1 VYRYCKISSGRSTPL
16 EKSKVHPRT
25 GYDGPVGKQMYS
37 STLSLTSALDE
48 GRWSTPRPG
57 RFTRGKENR
66 CPLYSKLGG
75 LQAGLDRCGKSRPPT
90 GIRSPDRPARSES
103 LHRLSCP
110 GPHPIG
116 VPVLNIFA
124 LQCHTAKSV
133 WRSRSSRAVGSCCTA
148 IVTLQCQQQQQQHL
162 SLIQCDRLASLNCD
176 VISAANCLTA
186 IIRTAR
192 AANHVTLRH

>member
-1 VYRYCKISSGRSTPL
+1 MYRYCKISSGRSTPL

-90 GIRSPDRPARSES
+90 GIRSPDRPAGSQS
-103 LHRLSCP
+103 LYRLSYRA
-110 GPHPIG
+110 HTFMI
-116 VPVLNIFA
+116 VPRRIL
-124 LQCHTAKSV
+124 
-133 WRSRSSRAVGSCCTA
+133 
-148 IVTLQCQQQQQQHL
+148 IV
-162 SLIQCDRLASLNCD
+162 RN
-176 VISAANCLTA
+176 
-186 IIRTAR
+186 
-192 AANHVTLRH
+192 VTDKICSENQNTFYFQLLFFFSKIVPCMR